1 MLQSRITFTY
11 GLALNLGLV
20 LAGSAMLSPLSAL
33 AAPDP
38 IFAPMLEEISASALA
53 NNPLR
58 LPAVVPTDV
67 ELYPFVIETDTVIM
81 LRLDTAPNCTAD
93 DCFGIAIATTHAE
106 NLNWP
111 PTRDS
116 LISVDLGNGVQGY
129 NYPGTSGVVGSVE
142 WIQDDSF
149 YSLGYKTDLFTAEEA
164 LAMATSMVSEPPISR
179 MP

>member
-93 DCFGIAIATTHAE
+93 DCLWH
-106 NLNWP
+106 
-111 PTRDS
+111 RDC
-116 LISVDLGNGVQGY
+116 NNPCRKPQ
-129 NYPGTSGVVGSVE
+129 
-142 WIQDDSF
+142 
-149 YSLGYKTDLFTAEEA
+149 
-164 LAMATSMVSEPPISR
+164 LAPHKG
-179 MP
+179 